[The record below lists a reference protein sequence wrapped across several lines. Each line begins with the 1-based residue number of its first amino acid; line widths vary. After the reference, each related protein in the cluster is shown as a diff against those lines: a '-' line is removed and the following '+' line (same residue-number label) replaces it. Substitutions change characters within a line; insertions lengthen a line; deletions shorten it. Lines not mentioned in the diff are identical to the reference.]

1 MEALRENR
9 AKSEDQFRKGSKNM
23 AHWEIARIRL
33 PIFLVTMAFLLCQG
47 LAGQESKK
55 ENVENISVTRVKVEQ
70 IMGEGGVAG
79 IAKVMLNEC
88 IVVREIK
95 VMKVDDKT
103 VLRFPEYTSKKGIVY
118 PQIKFLK
125 EQARD
130 TIVKAIETGKPSQEK
145 LEQVSFKV
153 TDWFRL
159 RGTGQRKVNVEVT
172 FNNAVAVSCG
182 IMEGKRGP
190 WIAWPAR
197 PPEKGRHQWIKQ
209 IYIYD
214 KEIKK
219 DVEKL
224 LLTKYEAMLQEEEW

>member
-1 MEALRENR
+1 MFYEFMRR
-9 AKSEDQFRKGSKNM
+9 WK
-23 AHWEIARIRL
+23 
-33 PIFLVTMAFLLCQG
+33 G
-47 LAGQESKK
+47 LAVAGLIVFLFSSIVVGTEKK
-55 ENVENISVTRVKVEQ
+55 KRDLDAISVTRVEVQPVGNK
-70 IMGEGGVAG
+70 EGAVV

-95 VMKVDDKT
+95 VMKVDKKT
-103 VLRFPEYTSKKGIVY
+103 VLKFPEYISKKGIVY
-118 PQIKFLK
+118 PQIKFLT
-125 EQARD
+125 EEVRNSV
-130 TIVKAIETGKPSQEK
+130 VKAIETGEPSK
-145 LEQVSFKV
+145 NKVEQISFKV

-159 RGTGQRKVNVEVT
+159 RRAGQRKVNVEVT

-214 KEIKK
+214 KGIKK

-224 LLTKYEAMLQEEEW
+224 LLTKYEAMLQEEGEEW